1 MKKGLLGILAVGMM
15 SSAAS
20 AGTLS
25 LRFAGGATEITMDQ
39 ASQTATLEVV
49 FQMTSTDV
57 AGKNSSRL
65 AGMESRFDVGSATAG
80 DGGNPYIDDGST
92 KFSVVSVTPRAGWL
106 NNGDAG
112 GQTFNR
118 DSFFLAL
125 GGDAAP
131 ILGANTA
138 ESVIATIVIH
148 KDAFVQGD
156 TLIAFR
162 SGAALPALYVNAGT
176 TWTNRNRAGYTTTDG
191 INQYV
196 MGTGNPGD
204 ADPEAPF
211 HGYVAFT
218 PLIIHNVPE
227 PGALALLA
235 LGGIAALRRRR

>member
-15 SSAAS
+15 SSAAN
-20 AGTLS
+20 AGILS

-49 FQMTSTDV
+49 FQMTATDNP
-57 AGKNSSRL
+57 AKNQSRL
-65 AGMESRFDVGSATAG
+65 AGLESRFDVGSATPG
-80 DGGNPYIDDGST
+80 VGGSPYVDDGST
-92 KFSVVSVTPRAGWL
+92 KFSVASVTPRAGWL

-125 GGDAAP
+125 GGDAAA
-131 ILGANTA
+131 IIGTNQAAN
-138 ESVIATIVIH
+138 VIATIVIH
-148 KDAFVQGD
+148 KDAFVAGD
-156 TLIAFR
+156 TYITFR

-176 TWTNRNRAGYTTTDG
+176 TWVNRNRGGYTTTDAT
-191 INQYV
+191 NQYV

-211 HGYVAFT
+211 HGYVAFS